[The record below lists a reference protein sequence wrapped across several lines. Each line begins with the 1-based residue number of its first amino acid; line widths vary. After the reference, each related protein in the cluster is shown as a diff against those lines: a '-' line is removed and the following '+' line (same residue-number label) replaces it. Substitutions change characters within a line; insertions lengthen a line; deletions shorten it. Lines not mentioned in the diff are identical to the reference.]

1 MPTDIHKITK
11 EISPIT
17 LKEMDAVA
25 LMKRTDTKF
34 VVSKKMLPVL
44 LETLKEKYR
53 VLEIDNNR
61 VMTYNSLYFDTKDQK
76 FYREHHNGKIN
87 PLPAKNQT
95 LIHSKK

>member
-1 MPTDIHKITK
+1 
-11 EISPIT
+11 
-17 LKEMDAVA
+17 
-25 LMKRTDTKF
+25 MKRTDTKF

-87 PLPAKNQT
+87 RLKVRMRKYVESELFFLEIKQKDHKGENHQ
-95 LIHSKK
+95 IENSHQKF

>member
-1 MPTDIHKITK
+1 MLTDIHKITK

-34 VVSKKMLPVL
+34 VVSKKTLPVL

-61 VMTYNSLYFDTKDQK
+61 VMTYNSLYFDTKDQNFTVSTTMEK
-76 FYREHHNGKIN
+76 SID
-87 PLPAKNQT
+87 
-95 LIHSKK
+95 